1 MSISR
6 TLVVLTACA
15 SVFGAVNCASSAPDQ
30 PQEEVGELAEA
41 WHKPKP
47 KGNQIDI
54 LATGYVKAIPGR
66 QLVPGVDEINGGRL
80 VASTTIL
87 VRGPGF
93 VLIGDPGFIKDRH
106 ELLHALK
113 KRHVKPKDVTHIFI
127 SHHHPDHTTN
137 IGLFPHAT
145 IVDFWATYKDD
156 LWEDHPDHYEI
167 ASGVKVVR
175 TPGHTREDASL
186 VIQSKGATTVFTH
199 VWWDETFFPPADP
212 IGEDAAALEASRAYV
227 LSVADC
233 IIPGHGK
240 LFQNPQ
246 GNPCPLL

>member
-186 VIQSKGATTVFTH
+186 VIQSKGATTKPSFLLQTRSVRTPRH
-199 VWWDETFFPPADP
+199 SRR
-212 IGEDAAALEASRAYV
+212 AART
-227 LSVADC
+227 C
-233 IIPGHGK
+233 
-240 LFQNPQ
+240 
-246 GNPCPLL
+246 